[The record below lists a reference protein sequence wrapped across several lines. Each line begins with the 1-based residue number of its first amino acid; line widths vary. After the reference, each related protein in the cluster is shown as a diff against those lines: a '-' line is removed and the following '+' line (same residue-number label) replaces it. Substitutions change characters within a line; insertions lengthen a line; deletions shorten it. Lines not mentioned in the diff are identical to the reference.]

1 MNRDVFNKACEL
13 QASIDKLYVILRQI
27 EVADRVEINGVSMLS
42 ADPLGAAIYVKLR
55 EYRNQ
60 LQREFDAL

>member
-13 QASIDKLYVILRQI
+13 QAAIDKLYVILKQI
-27 EVADRVEINGVSMLS
+27 EATDRVEVSGVSMS
-42 ADPLGAAIYVKLR
+42 TADPRGAGIYTKLN

-60 LQREFDAL
+60 LQREFDEL